1 MRGQGQGRTRALGS
15 QSENVC
21 LPDWIRA
28 DDDMGEG
35 TRVGRDDEMKGGK
48 GEKNKGKSDKHRYRN
63 EQSEGGQR
71 LLHLVR
77 SAAESPVFSRC
88 FDRGTER
95 DRRKERSNQRIGYLD
110 DILDQ
115 VSRQNDRVPPS
126 GADE

>member
-1 MRGQGQGRTRALGS
+1 M
-15 QSENVC
+15 
-21 LPDWIRA
+21 
-28 DDDMGEG
+28 
-35 TRVGRDDEMKGGK
+35 GRDDEMKGGK